1 MSRKWL
7 DYLGGHSI
15 IHTGQSGLS
24 VDAAALYQMEVRFA
38 QQESDAQHEADRRRF
53 LEKLNEVEQKIRD
66 RRDMARAESLVAL
79 ARARGLSA
87 DSIAMVLDMFKD
99 NPRALAMYHRALTA
113 RPNRQ
118 WRRAMRYLDGIAA
131 RLAQEGGG

>member
-1 MSRKWL
+1 
-7 DYLGGHSI
+7 
-15 IHTGQSGLS
+15 
-24 VDAAALYQMEVRFA
+24 MEVRYA
-38 QQESDAQHEADRRRF
+38 QQESDAQHEADRKRF

-79 ARARGLSA
+79 ARAKGLSA

>member
-24 VDAAALYQMEVRFA
+24 VDAAALYQMEVRYA
-38 QQESDAQHEADRRRF
+38 QQESDAQHEADRKRF

-79 ARARGLSA
+79 ARAKGLSA
-87 DSIAMVLDMFKD
+87 DILRWFWTCLRTILEPLLCIIA
-99 NPRALAMYHRALTA
+99 P
-113 RPNRQ
+113 
-118 WRRAMRYLDGIAA
+118 
-131 RLAQEGGG
+131 